1 VCVCVCVCVCVL
13 HVCLHATCMCLHAWC
28 PRRPEEGVESPGTGV
43 TDHWEPPCIMGP
55 YLILILSLCFLAIM
69 KSVILL
75 GLILPAL
82 MSQGRQGLVA
92 MVRHLLN
99 HELVLVLLFPLF
111 KSLVLG
117 ILSQVS
123 CYSDGLQ

>member
-1 VCVCVCVCVCVL
+1 
-13 HVCLHATCMCLHAWC
+13 
-28 PRRPEEGVESPGTGV
+28 
-43 TDHWEPPCIMGP
+43 MGP